1 MAASEGGLRNFPTK
15 RTPNPLACDQNPKH
29 RTEMAALSRSTQTNS
44 DFPTCVRSK
53 PQASNRDV
61 RTVVALF
68 KFRRRTRTCLIQ
80 TGASSAPEFASGD
93 HGTEISVRYLGFLK
107 STVPRI
113 ACDPGG
119 SQRASRAKCN
129 A

>member
-68 KFRRRTRTCLIQ
+68 KFRRRTRPCLIH
-80 TGASSAPEFASGD
+80 TGASSAPEF
-93 HGTEISVRYLGFLK
+93 E
-107 STVPRI
+107 
-113 ACDPGG
+113 
-119 SQRASRAKCN
+119 
-129 A
+129 